1 MSSKLITVNSFVKVS
16 FLCDFEM
23 KPTELRDGD
32 ALSFL
37 KRYDFGKYGTSS
49 LLGDTNLNSVY
60 QVNPLAS
67 LINSVVAT
75 HLYDGSAGLVVT
87 VDDYNVD
94 TDVNIE
100 FKLPWVNVAESAVVS
115 ILKTNFCNLELIKS
129 PDNNTYTFK
138 GSVPTFAAQILRE
151 SYGSAKAAY
160 TGFEDTYRQL
170 LESCLALVEKERVSC
185 FGLPYLM
192 PDMRVIPTEVGDV
205 AVYNDYGLSKYGSM
219 SYTVH
224 MPWKTV
230 GVQVHF
236 NDINDLQIW
245 ICKELIEVL
254 RAELDIYR

>member
-37 KRYDFGKYGTSS
+37 MRYDFGKYRVSS
-49 LLGDTNLNSVY
+49 LLGDTSLNSVY

-67 LINSVVAT
+67 IVNSVVIT
-75 HLYDGSAGLVVT
+75 HLNDGSAGLVVS

-100 FKLPWVNVAESAVVS
+100 FKLPWANVAESAVVS
-115 ILKTNFCNLELIKS
+115 ILKTNFCNLKLIKS
-129 PDNNTYTFK
+129 SDNNTYTFK
-138 GSVPTFAAQILRE
+138 GDVPTFATQILCE

-170 LESCLALVEKERVSC
+170 LELYLALVEKAGASC
-185 FGLPYLM
+185 FGLPCPM
-192 PDMRVIPTEVGDV
+192 PDMHTIHTEVGDV
-205 AVYNDYGLSKYGSM
+205 TVYKDYRLSKYGST

-224 MPWKTV
+224 MPWKSFAIRACFKGTE
-230 GVQVHF
+230 
-236 NDINDLQIW
+236 DLQEW
-245 ICKELIEVL
+245 IYKELIEALWV
-254 RAELDIYR
+254 ELDIY